1 MEYYCTDREWLALER
16 LERRRTAAFR
26 ILSVLTP
33 ILFVTLCLLIRT
45 GNARVMHAVL
55 LAVTG
60 ALGGTAVA
68 VYLLLLRPVRRER
81 KHLEMLRTGE
91 KTSLE
96 GRLTVTEDSFRI
108 PKSVRVR
115 RVLLETGGT
124 DERPVM
130 LNVDERWVDRMPPN
144 GSRIRAAAVH
154 SYLAGVETIEASDGQ
169 MAQSRKTSRIRSFF
183 RGVSLVTPP
192 LVLWLF
198 FTVIFGSFVFYQ
210 ITDTAPSRKIT
221 IFADGKTAGEDQLAA
236 RLEEQMGDPIRMVR
250 IHPFSYMMFGDEEL
264 KTADL
269 YILPDSHMAQYRD
282 WLVPGNEG
290 ILMFDPASGAAVAG
304 NVFLYTESGDVPEP
318 YRLYIGANSPH
329 LEDGMAE
336 LAAAQLIRMGTEEEG
351 KNE

>member
-16 LERRRTAAFR
+16 LERRRSAVFR
-26 ILSVLTP
+26 ILTVLTP
-33 ILFVTLCLLIRT
+33 ILFVTLCLMTRT

-60 ALGGTAVA
+60 VLGGTAVA

-81 KHLEMLRTGE
+81 KHLEMLRKGE
-91 KTSLE
+91 KTYLE
-96 GRLTVTEDSFRI
+96 GLLTVTEDSFRI

-124 DERPVM
+124 DARPMM
-130 LNVDERWVDRMPPN
+130 LNVDERWVNRMPPN
-144 GSRIRAAAVH
+144 GSRIRAVAVH
-154 SYLAGVETIEASDGQ
+154 SYLAGAETVVVSDGQ
-169 MAQSRKTSRIRSFF
+169 KAQDRKTTRVRSFF
-183 RGVSLVTPP
+183 RGVSLVIPP

-210 ITDTAPSRKIT
+210 ITDTAPSRKIM
-221 IFADGKTAGEDQLAA
+221 IFADGMTAGEDQLAA
-236 RLEEQMGDPIRMVR
+236 RLEERLGDPIRMVK

-269 YILPDSHMAQYRD
+269 YILPDSHKAQYRD
-282 WLVPGNEG
+282 WLAPGDEG
-290 ILMFDPASGAAVAG
+290 ILMFDPESGTAVAED
-304 NVFLYTESGDVPEP
+304 VFLYQESSEVPEP

-336 LAAAQLIRMGTEEEG
+336 ITAKQLIRMDTEEED